1 MADYRFVPQ
10 PTRQW
15 LAAHALSLDTD
26 AAAAPGLLRQL
37 GDAGLLRAGVPQ
49 AQGGAGG
56 DARDAVAAIAEVAR
70 LSLAAAFVLWG
81 QRCFIDFV
89 LQGGSAALRA
99 QHLPGLLAGTQAG
112 ATGLSNAMK
121 YLSCIEPLQL
131 RATPWDGAEGGGE
144 GNDAAGW
151 RVNGRMHWVTNLHAD
166 GFLVAAAAQVPGT
179 DAPVILAVDSRE
191 AGVHRSPDL
200 DLLALRGTH
209 TAAIDLVDARVPAS
223 AVLAVDGPRFLRAA
237 RPQFL
242 AMQCGMSIGL
252 AQAALASALQHMGDA
267 RAVLAPRIDA
277 AQAALQA
284 TVAAIDAGLVSGQ
297 FVAQPVPLFQA
308 RLQLAALVQEAV
320 QLELQA
326 TGGKAYLLDRAPA
339 FGRRWRES
347 AFIPVITPSLT
358 QLQAALA
365 QAGVAPVPAAPAPA
379 AAPAAASDG
388 VAA

>member
-1 MADYRFVPQ
+1 MSAAIDQTLRFVPQ
-10 PTRQW
+10 ATRDW
-15 LAAHALSLDTD
+15 LAAQAAALDTS
-26 AAAAPGLLRQL
+26 AAAAPEVLRRL
-37 GDAGLLRAGVPQ
+37 GDAGLLRVGVPA

-56 DARDAVAAIAEVAR
+56 DTRDAVAAIAEVAR

-81 QRCFIDFV
+81 QRCYIDFV
-89 LQGGSAALRA
+89 LQGGSPALQQA
-99 QHLPGLLAGTQAG
+99 HLPALLAGTQAG

-131 RATPWDGAEGGGE
+131 QATPAEGGTG
-144 GNDAAGW
+144 GGHGGW
-151 RVNGRMHWVTNLHAD
+151 SVSGRMHWVTNLHAD
-166 GFLVAAAAQVPGT
+166 GFLVAAAVRVPGT
-179 DAPVILAVDSRE
+179 DAPVIVSIDSRS
-191 AGVHRSPDL
+191 AGVRRSADL

-209 TAAIDLVDARVPAS
+209 TAAIDLQGAAVPAS

-237 RPQFL
+237 RPGFL

-252 AQAALASALQHMGDA
+252 AQAALASAQQHMGDA
-267 RAVLAPRIDA
+267 RAVLAPRIGA

-284 TVAAIDAGLVSGQ
+284 AVAAIDHGLLSGQ
-297 FVAQPVPLFQA
+297 FEAQPVPLFQV
-308 RLQLAALVQEAV
+308 RLQLAALVQEAL

-326 TGGKAYLLDRAPA
+326 TGGKAYLLDRAPD

-365 QAGVAPVPAAPAPA
+365 QAGVQAPA
-379 AAPAAASDG
+379 ATG
-388 VAA
+388 VAAAAAAGVAA

>member
-1 MADYRFVPQ
+1 MSAADLPVARFVPRA
-10 PTRQW
+10 TRDW
-15 LAAHALSLDTD
+15 LAAQAGSLDTS
-26 AAAAPGLLRQL
+26 AAAAPQVLRQL
-37 GDAGLLRAGVPQ
+37 GDAGLLRVGVP
-49 AQGGAGG
+49 AEHGGAGG

-70 LSLAAAFVLWG
+70 QSLAAAFVLWG

-89 LQGGSAALRA
+89 LHGGSAALRER
-99 QHLPGLLAGTQAG
+99 HLPALLAGTQAG

-131 RATPWDGAEGGGE
+131 QAAPVAGG
-144 GNDAAGW
+144 W
-151 RVNGRMHWVTNLHAD
+151 SVRGRLHWVTNLHAE
-166 GFLVAAAAQVPGT
+166 GFLVAAAVQVPGT
-179 DAPVILAVDSRE
+179 DAPLILAIDSRD
-191 AGVHRSPDL
+191 AGVRRSPDL

-209 TAAIDLVDARVPAS
+209 TAAIDLQDAFVPTE
-223 AVLAVDGPRFLRAA
+223 AVLAADGPRFLRAA

-252 AQAALASALQHMGDA
+252 AQAALASAQQHMGDA
-267 RAVLAPRIDA
+267 RSVLAPRVDA
-277 AQAALQA
+277 AQTALRAA
-284 TVAAIDAGLVSGQ
+284 VAAIDAGLLSGQ
-297 FVAQPVPLFQA
+297 FEVQPVPLFQA

-326 TGGKAYLLDRAPA
+326 TGGKAYLLDRAPD

-365 QAGVAPVPAAPAPA
+365 QAGVPI
-379 AAPAAASDG
+379 AASAVNAATATTAATAAG
-388 VAA
+388 VAG